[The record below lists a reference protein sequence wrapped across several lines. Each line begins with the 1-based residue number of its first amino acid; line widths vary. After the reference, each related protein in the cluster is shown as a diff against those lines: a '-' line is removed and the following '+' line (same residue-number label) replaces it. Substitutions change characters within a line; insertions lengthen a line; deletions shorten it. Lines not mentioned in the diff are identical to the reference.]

1 MTTPHVFVTMG
12 NLLNFNCD
20 AWLLP
25 TDALLSL
32 NPVWTGALD
41 NLRSSVAAQD
51 TTAFEAEDELA
62 VAVANWPSKDPL
74 PVLTAVPLAG
84 VRNAEELRPRFR
96 AFFHAASAALA
107 NRKRL
112 SRPHPLLAVPFFGT
126 GQGAGG
132 IYRGDILRVLLH
144 EASTAALKLGVD
156 VAFVFQ
162 EQAAYSMAQQQ
173 RKEPDA
179 QTWNGL
185 SPRLQATAKDLAQKS
200 AEGKIVPFMG
210 AGVSV
215 SAGAPDWNGLL
226 RAIVRK
232 GKLQTGLQKSLKK
245 LPVLDQ
251 AAIIKSLYEAKPI
264 PGKSFGK
271 LIADAVDVKRYGLA
285 PALLAGLRSEAA
297 ITLNYDRLFEVAS
310 NDANS
315 KRAVIPDN
323 IKSNTGRWL
332 LKLHGSVT
340 NPDSIVLTRDDYL
353 GYNTNRDALSSL
365 VKAHLLTHHL
375 LFVGFGLSDPHF
387 HEIIF
392 DVRRAIPTDQQKHFG
407 TVLTLHNDELQT
419 QIWAGQLDIVPMDE
433 PGETSQDGEA
443 ARRLEIFLDMLAAYS
458 SDSHSFFLAPHYA
471 GGMSPEDL
479 SLRKQLLDL
488 AETNKG
494 QAGRAAW
501 HVLKD
506 SLTTMGWD
514 PSYRYAE

>member
-12 NLLNFNCD
+12 NLLNFKCD

-25 TDALLSL
+25 TDARLGFNPIWTKSLPGLLG
-32 NPVWTGALD
+32 V
-41 NLRSSVAAQD
+41 VAAQD
-51 TTAFEAEDELA
+51 TTGFRAEKELA
-62 VAVANWPSKDPL
+62 VALTEWPAAEPL
-74 PVLTAVPLAG
+74 PILTAVPLSG

-96 AFFHAASAALA
+96 AFFHAATAALA
-107 NRKRL
+107 TREPL
-112 SRPHPLLAVPFFGT
+112 DRPYPLLAVPFFGT
-126 GQGAGG
+126 GLGAGG

-144 EASTAALKLGVD
+144 EASTAALELGVD

-200 AEGKIVPFMG
+200 AQGKVVPFMG
-210 AGVSV
+210 AGVSM
-215 SAGAPDWNGLL
+215 SAGAPSWDGLL
-226 RAIVRK
+226 NEIIQS
-232 GKLQTGLQKSLKK
+232 GNLPEELKSSLGK

-251 AAIIKSLYEAKPI
+251 AAIIKSLYEANPI

-271 LIADAVDVKRYGLA
+271 LVADAVDVKRYGLA

-297 ITLNYDRLFEVAS
+297 ITLNYDTLFELSS
-310 NDANS
+310 NDAGS
-315 KRAVIPDN
+315 KRTVIPDN
-323 IKSNTGRWL
+323 IESNTGRWL

-375 LFVGFGLSDPHF
+375 LFVGFGLTDPHF

-392 DVRRAIPTDQQKHFG
+392 DVRRAIPADQQKHFG
-407 TVLTLHNDELQT
+407 TVLTLHNDKIQT
-419 QIWAGQLDIVPMDE
+419 QIWKGQLDIVPMDE
-433 PGETSQDGEA
+433 PDETSQKGEA
-443 ARRLEIFLDMLAAYS
+443 PRRLEIFLDMLAAYS

-479 SLRKQLLDL
+479 NLRRQLLDL
-488 AETNKG
+488 ADSNKG
-494 QAGRAAW
+494 QAGLAAW
-501 HVLKD
+501 HVLEE
-506 SLTTMGWD
+506 SLTSMGWD
-514 PSYRYAE
+514 PKFPYSE

>member
-12 NLLNFNCD
+12 NLLNFKCD

-25 TDALLSL
+25 TDALLNL
-32 NPVWTGALD
+32 NPIWTGTLK
-41 NLRSSVAAQD
+41 NLRRIVASQD

-62 VAVANWPSKDPL
+62 IALGDWPDTEPL

-96 AFFHAASAALA
+96 AFFHAAAAA
-107 NRKRL
+107 MAERDRL
-112 SRPHPLLAVPFFGT
+112 DRPRALLAVPFFGT

-144 EASTAALKLGVD
+144 EASTLALELGVD

-173 RKEPDA
+173 RKESADRS
-179 QTWNGL
+179 WNGL
-185 SPRLQATAKDLAQKS
+185 SPRLQATAKGLSQKS
-200 AEGKIVPFMG
+200 AQGKIVPFMG
-210 AGVSV
+210 AGISM
-215 SAGAPDWNGLL
+215 SAGAPSWKGLL
-226 RAIVRK
+226 EMLIHSGNLSAE
-232 GKLQTGLQKSLKK
+232 LNNSLKD

-251 AAIIKSLYEAKPI
+251 AAIIKSLYEANPTTE
-264 PGKSFGK
+264 KSFGQ
-271 LIADAVDVKRYGLA
+271 LVADAVEVKRYGLA

-297 ITLNYDRLFEVAS
+297 ITLNYDRLFELAS
-310 NDANS
+310 NDAGS
-315 KRAVIPDN
+315 ERTVIPDD
-323 IKSNTGRWL
+323 ISANTGRWL
-332 LKLHGSVT
+332 LKLHGSVA

-375 LFVGFGLSDPHF
+375 LFVGFGLTDPHF

-407 TVLTLHNDELQT
+407 TVLTLHNDEIQT
-419 QIWAGQLDIVPMDE
+419 QIWKGQLDIVPMDE
-433 PGETSQDGEA
+433 PGEISDDTVA

-471 GGMSPEDL
+471 GGMSPDDL
-479 SLRKQLLDL
+479 SLRKQLLGL
-488 AETNKG
+488 ADSNKG
-494 QAGRAAW
+494 QAGLAAW
-501 HVLKD
+501 HVLEE
-506 SLTTMGWD
+506 SLTSMGWD
-514 PSYRYAE
+514 PRHHYSE